1 MAASAS
7 SCASDTPYGVT
18 ILSHVAVR
26 GWEGE
31 ANVGDATSASLVV
44 SGGGSERRSCA
55 SAAQTPFRAALN
67 EAMKEKQLKREKENG
82 TRTRVVRAFM
92 LIKKKKGQ
100 VRCVYACARIV
111 GVTTET
117 AAQTTT
123 TTTKKKAK
131 PEKQIQKGG
140 GRRTTTIKK
149 KRQQLTV

>member
-44 SGGGSERRSCA
+44 SGGGSEKRSCA

-92 LIKKKKGQ
+92 LIKKKKD
-100 VRCVYACARIV
+100 R
-111 GVTTET
+111 
-117 AAQTTT
+117 
-123 TTTKKKAK
+123 
-131 PEKQIQKGG
+131 
-140 GRRTTTIKK
+140 
-149 KRQQLTV
+149 